1 MTDAEITQAL
11 DGFEQIE
18 TDGVN
23 WTTLYRHHQT
33 GRMLEVFYPQS
44 EMHGGGP
51 RALRAISHQEAVKA
65 YPRSATLL
73 S

>member
-1 MTDAEITQAL
+1 MMDTEITQEL

-18 TDGVN
+18 SDGVN
-23 WTTLYRHHQT
+23 WTILYRHPQT
-33 GRMLEVFYPQS
+33 GQMLEVFYPHS

-51 RALRAISHQEAVKA
+51 RALRAISLEAAVKA
-65 YPRSATLL
+65 YPRSAGLL

>member
-1 MTDAEITQAL
+1 MDTEITQEL

-18 TDGVN
+18 SDGVN
-23 WTTLYRHHQT
+23 WTILYRHPQT
-33 GRMLEVFYPQS
+33 GQMLEVFYPRS

-51 RALRAISHQEAVKA
+51 RALRPISLEDAVKA
-65 YPRSATLL
+65 YPRSAGLL